1 MAIEQAQ
8 ALDSSN
14 GLADLASFLSDTP
27 ETESVEENEDE
38 TVDESTGDADTDEPT
53 NSEQDDE
60 EADDDESD
68 AEEEP
73 ALPEKI
79 TFKVKGKD
87 GVEETIEATPEEL
100 AASYM
105 RQSDYTKKTTEL
117 AQRETEAVQFLT
129 QKYQEIQAQYL
140 SQAELS
146 RAAIVNMAGIKS
158 ESEMAQLAQT
168 DPASWVAENQRQREI
183 GNYLNQ
189 LDQQINGEKQK
200 AFEQQAQAQ
209 EAAKRKMFD
218 TSWTELQKDGIDK
231 PKLQKIYGDV
241 SKNYGF
247 SNEELGNVY
256 DYRVV
261 RVLKDAA
268 AYRELQAQK
277 SVVTKKVQ
285 DAPRMPSRQHAP
297 AQDRIDQAL
306 DKKFK
311 SGRAKLN
318 ELAAYLRE
326 PRST

>member
-1 MAIEQAQ
+1 MSGQAEFT
-8 ALDSSN
+8 APADG

-27 ETESVEENEDE
+27 DSVESVEENEDE
-38 TVDESTGDADTDEPT
+38 TVDESTGEADTDESE

-60 EADDDESD
+60 EADDSQEEE

-73 ALPEKI
+73 TTAAKI

-87 GVEETIEATPEEL
+87 GAEETIEATPEEL

-105 RQSDYTKKTTEL
+105 RQSDYTRKTTEL
-117 AQRETEAVQFLT
+117 AQRESEAVQFLT
-129 QKYQEIQAQYL
+129 TKHEEVRSQYL
-140 SQAELS
+140 QQAELS
-146 RAAIVNMAGIKS
+146 RAAIVGMAGIKS

-183 GNYLNQ
+183 GNYLSQ

-200 AFEQQAQAQ
+200 AAEQQAQAQ
-209 EAAKRKMFD
+209 EAARRKMFE

-231 PKLQKIYGDV
+231 PKLQKIYGDT

-256 DYRVV
+256 DHRLV
-261 RVLKDAA
+261 KMMQDAA
-268 AYRELQAQK
+268 AYRDLKAQK
-277 SVVTKKVQ
+277 PAVTKKVQ
-285 DAPRMPSRQHAP
+285 DAPRMPSRQHQP
-297 AQDRIDQAL
+297 AQDRRDQAL
-306 DKKFK
+306 ENKFK

-318 ELAAYLRE
+318 DLAAFLR
-326 PRST
+326 